1 MDSMTSPHILLVYNG
16 CWYVWN
22 ARRPLIAALKEK
34 GYRITVLAPRDG
46 YSDRLAGIG
55 VGFREISMDAKSVN
69 PFRDLATFRELY
81 RAYQAE
87 RPQLILHYTIKPNI
101 YGSIA
106 ARFLKIPAV
115 NNVTGLGAAFEHRGP
130 LQSLVRMLYRFAFAK
145 VPRVF
150 FQNGDDKALFLDGKL
165 IRPEQA
171 DLLPGSGVNPAYFA
185 PRPRPEG
192 PFTFLFVGRMLKSKG
207 VEEYIRAAG
216 LVREEYPQTRF
227 LLVGPYDEED
237 PYSADYTLMTEA
249 ARAGTI
255 ELPGPT
261 DEIRDFLAAAD
272 CVVLPSRYREGVPRS
287 LLEAASMAK
296 PLIAADSVGTRE
308 PVTEGL
314 NGYLCRPGDYRDLA
328 QKMLKLRSLSDAELA
343 TMGAASRAIIESRF
357 NEEIVINKY
366 REIVDH
372 LIKAHNSKE

>member
-1 MDSMTSPHILLVYNG
+1 MDSMTRPHILLIYNG

-22 ARRPLIAALKEK
+22 ARRPLIAALMEM
-34 GYRITVLAPRDG
+34 GYRITVLAPRDE
-46 YSDRLAGIG
+46 YSERLKALG

-81 RAYQAE
+81 RAYKAE
-87 RPQLILHYTIKPNI
+87 KPQLVLHYTIKPNI

-115 NNVTGLGAAFEHRGP
+115 NNVTGLGAAFERKGP
-130 LQSLVRMLYRFAFAK
+130 LQSLVRILYRFAFAK

-150 FQNGDDKALFLDGKL
+150 FQNRDDQSLFLDGRL

-171 DLLPGSGVNPAYFA
+171 DLLPGSGVNPDYFA

-207 VEEYIRAAG
+207 VEEFIRAAG
-216 LVREEYPQTRF
+216 LVRDEYPETRF
-227 LLVGPYDEED
+227 LLVGPYDAED
-237 PYSADYTLMTEA
+237 PYSADYALMQEA

-261 DEIRDFLAAAD
+261 DEIRDYLAAAD

-287 LLEAASMAK
+287 LLEAASMAR

-308 PVTEGL
+308 PVTEGR
-314 NGYLCRPGDYRDLA
+314 NGYLCRPGDYEDLA
-328 QKMLKLRSLSDAELA
+328 DKMKRIRGLSGEELA
-343 TMGAASRAIIESRF
+343 SMGAASRAIIESRF

-372 LIKAHNSKE
+372 LIKARKIKE